1 PVTASEVAATV
12 SFLASPAASGITGTT
27 IAVDAGWSAG
37 PGW

>member
-1 PVTASEVAATV
+1 M

-27 IAVDAGWSAG
+27 LEIDAGWSTS